1 MLPGRISRTEN
12 LCTVNG
18 KFNLWFDSLHQH
30 IWTSKTLI
38 SSWKKRQEQ
47 TLWIWCRDRE
57 GIREGEFL
65 INFSVICSHWFT
77 LTRRPAAFQ
86 MPTILSVC
94 LQHLHSNDDGTV
106 VETSGSM
113 LDLNATRCEK
123 HICTDLFWYQLF
135 QYSVFPIKYSII
147 SAFNQP
153 DRNLTAWPEER
164 ISRLQPQTWPQVQ
177 LEHHMGWQPP
187 PTCLSWK
194 CWKCGL
200 NYIILFL
207 NKLNCSTRWEIVTK
221 QGEQLSSKTK
231 AVASFNVLRNGRGGA
246 IRQRPGAMHIDM
258 QKTVR
263 ERKREQKE
271 CVHILQSFNSTGKVG
286 YWH

>member
-1 MLPGRISRTEN
+1 MLPGRIFWTEN
-12 LCTVNG
+12 WCTVNG
-18 KFNLWFDSLHQH
+18 KFNLRFDSDLQ
-30 IWTSKTLI
+30 IITSSRIYLIHNIFRPPQLCFLYGKKKT
-38 SSWKKRQEQ
+38 R
-47 TLWIWCRDRE
+47 TDFLWIWCRDRE

-65 INFSVICSHWFT
+65 PYSYIVFSVICSHWFT

-94 LQHLHSNDDGTV
+94 HQHLHSNDDGTV

-123 HICTDLFWYQLF
+123 HFSTDLFWYQHF

-147 SAFNQP
+147 SVFNQP

-200 NYIILFL
+200 NYIILF
-207 NKLNCSTRWEIVTK
+207 
-221 QGEQLSSKTK
+221 
-231 AVASFNVLRNGRGGA
+231 
-246 IRQRPGAMHIDM
+246 
-258 QKTVR
+258 
-263 ERKREQKE
+263 
-271 CVHILQSFNSTGKVG
+271 
-286 YWH
+286 